1 MNKVRKFVSYVMY
14 VESGLTFVV
23 LSVNVFFLAANESGP
38 NSEVTVITMMLSSA
52 PRFAVP
58 FFTVSLPRFELY
70 TYLLCIFSY
79 RK

>member
-38 NSEVTVITMMLSSA
+38 NSEVTVIMMMLSSA

-58 FFTVSLPRFELY
+58 FFYCFSTTFRVIYLSSL
-70 TYLLCIFSY
+70 YL
-79 RK
+79 